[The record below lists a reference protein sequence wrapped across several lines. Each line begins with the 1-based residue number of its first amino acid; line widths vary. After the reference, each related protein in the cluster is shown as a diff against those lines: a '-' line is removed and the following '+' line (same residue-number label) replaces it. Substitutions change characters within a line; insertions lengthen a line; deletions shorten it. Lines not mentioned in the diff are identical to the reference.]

1 MTSSLLTPPR
11 SEHAADRSARPART
25 VVVAVDGG
33 PASIAALTWARD
45 ALIDPTDR
53 IRIVTAYSS
62 PIVASEVPIRT
73 EDIHDARESAQ
84 HAAAIAVRTVFGT
97 DRPGAV
103 TEHVVA
109 FGPIE
114 AVLDKHASDVAFVV
128 VGTRRR
134 RRWRERLRGST
145 TNRVTGR
152 LTCPVVS
159 IPEPDADIRSA
170 HHPSVRPTPPADTS

>member
-11 SEHAADRSARPART
+11 SEDTTERRGQPPRT

-45 ALIDPTDR
+45 TLIDPGDR

-62 PIVASEVPIRT
+62 PLVASEVPIRA
-73 EDIHDARESAQ
+73 EDLHDARGRAQ
-84 HAAAIAVRTVFGT
+84 QAAADAVRTVFGT

-109 FGPIE
+109 MGPIE
-114 AVLDKHASDVAFVV
+114 AVLDKHVADAALVV

-134 RRWRERLRGST
+134 RRWRERFRGST

-152 LTCPVVS
+152 LNCPVVS
-159 IPEPDADIRSA
+159 IPEPDADTRSA
-170 HHPSVRPTPPADTS
+170 HHRSVRSAPPADTS